1 MTCFE
6 TGKVW
11 MNPTPKKIE
20 SEVKMLNP
28 VATCTVSMLEHPMA
42 APASASELTTYDLL
56 LYDLILVHFN
66 IPRNWNP
73 PFGLKK
79 MYIKHEEKILC
90 ICPVMC
96 VVQKRVGCIN
106 DKDYGGIVNMNRLK
120 IMMLKLRKWW
130 VDGDP
135 RRSADRMSATCQPP
149 PSILLLHLH
158 WNAQ

>member
-6 TGKVW
+6 TGRVW
-11 MNPTPKKIE
+11 SIPRQKKLSLKWRCWTPLPPPPSPCLSTPWPPQLVQANWQHTICCCMIW
-20 SEVKMLNP
+20 SW
-28 VATCTVSMLEHPMA
+28 CTLIYQEIGIR
-42 APASASELTTYDLL
+42 LL
-56 LYDLILVHFN
+56 DSKNVHQTWRENLVH
-66 IPRNWNP
+66 
-73 PFGLKK
+73 
-79 MYIKHEEKILC
+79 
-90 ICPVMC
+90 C
-96 VVQKRVGCIN
+96 VVQKRIGCIN

>member
-6 TGKVW
+6 TGRVW
-11 MNPTPKKIE
+11 INPTPNKIE
-20 SEVKMLNP
+20 SEVKMQNP
-28 VATCTVSMLEHPMA
+28 VATSTVSMLEHPMA

-79 MYIKHEEKILC
+79 MYISQTWTGNLVH
-90 ICPVMC
+90 C
-96 VVQKRVGCIN
+96 VIQKRIGCIN
-106 DKDYGGIVNMNRLK
+106 DKDYDGIVNMNRLK

>member
-1 MTCFE
+1 MKLAECESISRQT
-6 TGKVW
+6 
-11 MNPTPKKIE
+11 

-28 VATCTVSMLEHPMA
+28 VATSAVSMLEHPMA
-42 APASASELTTYDLL
+42 APASASKLL

-106 DKDYGGIVNMNRLK
+106 DKDYDGIVNMNRLK
-120 IMMLKLRKWW
+120 IMMLKLRK
-130 VDGDP
+130 
-135 RRSADRMSATCQPP
+135 
-149 PSILLLHLH
+149 
-158 WNAQ
+158 